1 MTSRLRQQRARWH
14 HRFASGHRR
23 NMVLALLS
31 LLVAVATISAPVAQ
45 AQQSSQSSVLFVVDT
60 SGSMSGSPLS
70 QAKEALRAGI
80 DALAPGQAAGLRSF
94 SGGCG
99 DGGRLLVPVATDN
112 KDQLNAATTQLV
124 ADGGTPTPDAL
135 RAAARDLPANGDR
148 TIVLISD
155 GQSSCG
161 NPCAVAQEIKNDL
174 GVDFRVHAV
183 GFNAP
188 TNAESEL
195 SCIADATGG
204 QYFTATNTAE
214 LANAISQAVETTN
227 PAECDDVYFV
237 GVRGSGE
244 DQDKTLEQYEAAPG
258 DPVYA
263 RGFGPNANTTG
274 MGEPVK
280 AVFNELHHQGQN
292 TAPGVESMHAR
303 AIRYPAIPV
312 DLLNLSYIDRYQ
324 RSVAVGADNLA
335 KELRL
340 ITSHCHQASVVL
352 AGYSQGADVINKAMG
367 NAHRRAEA
375 SLFTQVKKIVV
386 IGDPSHQPNRAEN
399 VGGWNKL
406 GSTNGSGASVSA
418 SIADTDALTFKD
430 AHAGLVS
437 SICMIGDLVCDT
449 SSLAVHEAIA
459 SKFGSQTMT
468 HTLYSALSMQCPAV
482 GNAWQYGT
490 DCSGQLLF
498 TALGYTAVARAH
510 GGLSADQVVVQSG
523 THLWA
528 GFVAIRGAVGQVTKA
543 GKFVGT
549 LFSDPV
555 EVGTFEVSDDGVA
568 IIDFLVPNVP
578 AGEHHLELRG
588 DDGSVYRMPI
598 LVTDTPVTDAPS
610 GYVVDGS
617 TVHIPGGSGTGSVGS
632 SGSIFGS

>member
-1 MTSRLRQQRARWH
+1 
-14 HRFASGHRR
+14 
-23 NMVLALLS
+23 MVIALLS

-45 AQQSSQSSVLFVVDT
+45 AQESTSRQSSVLFVVDT

-94 SGGCG
+94 SGSCG

-112 KDQLNAATTQLV
+112 KDQLNAATTQLS

-135 RAAARDLPANGDR
+135 RAAARDLPASGDR

-183 GFNAP
+183 SFNAP

-195 SCIADATGG
+195 SCIANATGG
-204 QYFTATNTAE
+204 QYFTATNTDE
-214 LANAISQAVETTN
+214 LAAAISTAVETTN

-244 DQDKTLEQYEAAPG
+244 EQDNTLEQYESSTF
-258 DPVYA
+258 DPVYTKDS
-263 RGFGPNANTTG
+263 GPNARTTG

-280 AVFNELHHQGQN
+280 AVFDELHHQGEAG
-292 TAPGVESMHAR
+292 TPDISSMQAR

-312 DLLNLSYIDRYQ
+312 NLLDLTYIDRYQ

-367 NAHRRAEA
+367 NAHRSAET

-418 SIADTDALTFKD
+418 SIADPDALTFKD

-490 DCSGQLLF
+490 DCSGQMLF
-498 TALGYTAVARAH
+498 TALGHTAVARSH

-528 GFVAIRGAVGQVTKA
+528 GFVAIRGAVGQVKKL

-555 EVGTFEVSDDGVA
+555 EVGTFEVNDDGVA
-568 IIDFLVPNVP
+568 ILDFVVPDVP

-588 DDGSVYRMPI
+588 DDGSVYRLPI
-598 LVTDTPVTDAPS
+598 LVTDTPVTDAPV

-617 TVHIPGGSGTGSVGS
+617 TVHVPSGSGTGSVGS